1 MVAFALHHACQKP
14 AKFCR
19 VHGSYKT
26 GRPEAVTVRMQAYEQ
41 STRPLIDFYQ
51 KLGLL
56 VTINAEGTPEE
67 VCKRTRL
74 LALGH

>member
-1 MVAFALHHACQKP
+1 
-14 AKFCR
+14 
-19 VHGSYKT
+19 
-26 GRPEAVTVRMQAYEQ
+26 VTVRMQAYEQ